1 MRIGR
6 TQPWYIASLAL
17 GLAAIAIDTSAK
29 KAASDGMVGMARVT
43 QALVDGV
50 PLEVRD
56 SAKREG
62 SAAAHRSDTLSLIGV
77 CVAAASAACLLISIH
92 KHALRRNS
100 VPVVVL
106 IAYLVLF
113 LVSV

>member
-6 TQPWYIASLAL
+6 TQPWYVASLAV

-29 KAASDGMVGMARVT
+29 KAASDGMVGMAR
-43 QALVDGV
+43 LMVDRV
-50 PLEVRD
+50 PLKVRD
-56 SAKREG
+56 SAKREA
-62 SAAAHRSDTLSLIGV
+62 SAAAQRSDTLSLIGF

-92 KHALRRNS
+92 KHSLRRNS
-100 VPVVVL
+100 VPVAVL
-106 IAYLVLF
+106 IAYIFLF